1 MKKNVLTS
9 IVSTISYLLA
19 LVPLVTLAISWSS
32 IPAVVPVHIGFD
44 GKIDRWG
51 SKWELIIVAVII
63 AVLSISIVTALRLSF
78 LGNNR
83 ETVHVSKKGWSK
95 GVFSASLSFILMEI
109 IVDVLLIIFFGTVH
123 ANPVSMNRI
132 ISSGSGVIL
141 IIFGN
146 IAPLLSIPSWF
157 GLHFPK
163 LRSQAKVES
172 FVSQSAGF
180 SALFFGIICV
190 VLSFIVPLQYC
201 GIIAFLCYVLS
212 FILIMILWLV
222 ALRTMHDD

>member
-1 MKKNVLTS
+1 MSV
-9 IVSTISYLLA
+9 
-19 LVPLVTLAISWSS
+19 
-32 IPAVVPVHIGFD
+32 
-44 GKIDRWG
+44 
-51 SKWELIIVAVII
+51 
-63 AVLSISIVTALRLSF
+63 
-78 LGNNR
+78 
-83 ETVHVSKKGWSK
+83 KKGWSK
-95 GVFSASLSFILMEI
+95 GVFSAYLSFILMEI

-132 ISSGSGVIL
+132 ISSGAGVIL

-163 LRSQAKVES
+163 LRSQAKAES